1 MAQGQEAWAVVGQVH
16 LCKAGCSHNFGII
29 FVTWYQGVTHKCRA
43 SDKRVANA
51 NCNEPCGTRC
61 YFFSTFWYFLL
72 RLVVEQVHLCRTGG
86 DWCVG
91 GWGGCIGACA
101 QCAAPKLVGGGWQS
115 QSQPTCPQR
124 WSLACPK
131 LPSSFSPGVTFIH
144 HASLCES
151 FSGAPSQQG
160 PHQKEGSAV
169 PICSSAFALPW

>member
-1 MAQGQEAWAVVGQVH
+1 MHILSFADRLIYEGKGRYLRVDNQSDFPEHFWYLIHIKSGCQKLIKESIHIRGIEMAQGQEAWAVVGQVH

-115 QSQPTCPQR
+115 
-124 WSLACPK
+124 
-131 LPSSFSPGVTFIH
+131 
-144 HASLCES
+144 
-151 FSGAPSQQG
+151 
-160 PHQKEGSAV
+160 
-169 PICSSAFALPW
+169 

>member
-16 LCKAGCSHNFGII
+16 LCKAGCSHNFGVS
-29 FVTWYQGVTHKCRA
+29 FVTFCYQGVTPKC
-43 SDKRVANA
+43 A
-51 NCNEPCGTRC
+51 NCNGPCATC
-61 YFFSTFWYFLL
+61 WYVQYFLVLFSTFLCVQWLNKCICAE
-72 RLVVEQVHLCRTGG
+72 RVVTGAWA
-86 DWCVG
+86 DR
-91 GWGGCIGACA
+91 GGCIGACA

-144 HASLCES
+144 HASLWES

-160 PHQKEGSAV
+160 PHLKEGSAV
-169 PICSSAFALPW
+169 AICSSSFSRPW